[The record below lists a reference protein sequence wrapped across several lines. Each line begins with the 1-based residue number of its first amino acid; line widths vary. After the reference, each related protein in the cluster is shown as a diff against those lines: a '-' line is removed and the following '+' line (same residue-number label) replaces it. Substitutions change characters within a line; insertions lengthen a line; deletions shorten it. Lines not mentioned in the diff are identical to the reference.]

1 MASLK
6 ELLEQMVDK
15 GASDLHLTAGCPP
28 QIRIDGT
35 LVPASEEIL
44 TPETTQ
50 QLAYSV
56 LTNFQKKQYEEDKE
70 LDLSIGVKGLGRF
83 RINVFRQRG
92 GVAAAIRA
100 IPYEI
105 RGFEE
110 LGLPKVVQTFADKPK
125 GLLLVTGPTGSGK
138 STTLAAIINKIN
150 MEQHKHILTIED
162 PIEYLHKHRGCMINQ
177 REVHSDTESF
187 PKALKYVL
195 RQDPDVILIGE
206 MRDLETI
213 EAALTI
219 AETGHL
225 VFATL
230 HTNDAAQT
238 INRIIDVFPSHQQ
251 QQVRTQL
258 SFVLEGILAQQLI
271 PKSSGSGRALAIE
284 IMVTTPGIRALIRDD
299 KVHQIYTAMQTG
311 QKFGMLSLNQSLF
324 NLYQRRLISYE
335 EAMNH
340 SPNLDDLLRMI
351 QEKGGA
357 RRPVGR

>member
-1 MASLK
+1 MVAVSLK
-6 ELLEQMVDK
+6 
-15 GASDLHLTAGCPP
+15 
-28 QIRIDGT
+28 
-35 LVPASEEIL
+35 
-44 TPETTQ
+44 
-50 QLAYSV
+50 
-56 LTNFQKKQYEEDKE
+56 KKKYEEEKE

-105 RGFEE
+105 KGFEE
-110 LGLPKVVQTFADKPK
+110 LGLPKVVQAFAEKPN
-125 GLLLVTGPTGSGK
+125 GLVLVTGPTGSGK

-150 MEQHKHILTIED
+150 TEQSKHILTIED
-162 PIEYLHKHRGCMINQ
+162 PIEYLHRHRSCMINQ
-177 REVHSDTESF
+177 REVHSDTDSF

-213 EAALTI
+213 ESALTI

-271 PKSSGSGRALAIE
+271 PKIAGGGRTMAME
-284 IMVTTPGIRALIRDD
+284 ILVMTPGIRALIRDD
-299 KVHQIYTAMQTG
+299 KTHQIYTAMQTG
-311 QKFGMLSLNQSLF
+311 QKFGMSTMNQSLAS
-324 NLYQRRLISYE
+324 LYQRRLISYE
-335 EAMNH
+335 EAASR
-340 SPNLDDLLRMI
+340 SPNLDDLIRMI
-351 QEKGGA
+351 GEKSGRPRPLE
-357 RRPVGR
+357 RR